1 MGRFNC
7 RSPFRRFIV
16 ERCAGAGAVTVAV
29 AVASQSLCADSA
41 QRSQPVP
48 AQSNA
53 GDCRLWTETGTGEWG
68 LVLDGAVISAGLT
81 EPINNRAECH
91 A

>member
-1 MGRFNC
+1 MTMPTTGRFNC

-16 ERCAGAGAVTVAV
+16 ERCTGAVAALTQL
-29 AVASQSLCADSA
+29 SSA
-41 QRSQPVP
+41 QPSA
-48 AQSNA
+48 AQSTGPSEEPR
-53 GDCRLWTETGTGEWG
+53 GDCGLRFGLGLGLRLG
-68 LVLDGAVISAGLT
+68 LALDGAVISAGLT